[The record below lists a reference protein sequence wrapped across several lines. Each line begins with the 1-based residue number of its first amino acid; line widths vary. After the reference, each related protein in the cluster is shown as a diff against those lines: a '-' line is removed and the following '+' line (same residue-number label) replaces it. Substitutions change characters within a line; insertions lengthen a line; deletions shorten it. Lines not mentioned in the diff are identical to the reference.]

1 MNVLLYNR
9 RVILRKLFDLFNRL
23 LGSQWGCP
31 SGPLGWFVGKLM
43 ERGNAA
49 MNELGLEALDVQQ
62 GDAVLEVGFGPGVAL
77 ERIAEQADGGFA
89 AGVEPSELMVRQA
102 ARRLRSY
109 VDAGRAELRA
119 GSSSDIPYPDAT
131 FDRVLSANTIY
142 FWEDLASGFR
152 EIRRV
157 VKPGGRF
164 VLVFR
169 ATEGEGG
176 ALQVHGASLHM
187 HGMVKPA
194 LVAEVAEWMREAG
207 FKDLEQRQRDA
218 PFGPHTITAV
228 ALVAAAA
235 GLRSP

>member
-1 MNVLLYNR
+1 MNNLLYNH

-23 LGSQWGCP
+23 MGSQWGCP
-31 SGPLGWFVGKLM
+31 SGLLGWFAGKLM

-49 MNELGLEALDVQQ
+49 MNELAIEALDVQP

-109 VDAGRAELRA
+109 VDAGRAEVRA
-119 GSSSDIPYPDAT
+119 GNSSDIPYPDAT

-157 VKPGGRF
+157 VKPDGRF

-169 ATEGEGG
+169 AMEGEGG
-176 ALQVHGASLHM
+176 LLVHGGSLHM

-194 LVAEVAEWMREAG
+194 RVAEVAEWMREAG

-228 ALVAAAA
+228 ALAGTAANP
-235 GLRSP
+235 S